1 MADKPEWINPLEQT
15 INISVLTKILPK
27 KGNLVYEYNPF
38 RNYRLSND
46 YYEYQNQYYT
56 EDQLR
61 DTFGIEYDKKTD
73 HWVNIATG
81 NPIEKQME
89 KQINVR
95 KKGELVD
102 FITDELSFDLAH
114 PVTMIPQYSYDG
126 SVNLILTDG
135 KNQPKIINSRFSA
148 LGKDTYEI
156 VDRSGSNDTNIY
168 DQGDQF
174 EVDTSLYKIVKR
186 IPKLKLV
193 DINSGGNLK
202 CGNYHFYFK
211 LADADGNETDFIAE
225 SGLVSIFIGEH
236 YPQSVYTG
244 NRDEN
249 SVKQVIFKL
258 SNVDPAYSYVHVYY
272 SRYSAEDGENRVI
285 HYKQINKDYTVDHF
299 QESTILITGFEQTY
313 DVTKEDINLF
323 YNIIDSAKAATTA
336 KSMLFLGNVH
346 KPALPCE
353 KLKDLS
359 LRFLP
364 YLKDKKYELSM
375 DQEYVISSKSRGYYD
390 PLYIYDNVGY
400 WNKELY
406 RLGIVYIM
414 SNGQLSRVFNIRGRT
429 QLAVFNEEPGRTY
442 IDHQYTNFEIGEEVK
457 YNESTGL
464 IMSKGTNT
472 ANENVKGVIQLNS
485 EDGTNVVHAL
495 EIRVSNEV
503 INELK
508 KLGVQGYF
516 FVRQNRI
523 PLILAQG
530 ITIGIDKVGRVPT
543 IPTKG
548 GVLSDLASELNGST
562 YVETKD
568 INGINFISEGFLS
581 RYSFDLK
588 PKGGFFGLIGKLAI
602 CAGLLAGIVAGA
614 VFTCGAGSAV
624 FGGMISGFIG
634 GVGTGAATAVG
645 LTGIAATACTV
656 GAAAGLGAVAGAAAG
671 AVVGTTVGVVD
682 SAIKGI
688 NRMITP
694 TKLQGRKTKIPN
706 GYKRVET
713 DDSRLLGKTFE
724 DRIIIKD
731 NTCNEV
737 GAILCPDYD
746 VQPQYYNQLITGGE
760 FVLKTSNSQA
770 LINHYSIK
778 EKTSSKVEQG
788 YFFSNDSRH
797 FYISQQ
803 QYSNVNTVQ
812 TYSARLQ
819 AIPDNISCA
828 TIGKIKFR
836 SKAGDGAEAWRY
848 EFIGEDFNHIAS
860 TNTAETK
867 EKDDGTE
874 KSQEEVTADLSS
886 KKVKE
891 EFAQK
896 EVNSDIVRGSFGPYI
911 GMIDYPGQSAETV
924 SIMIPG
930 YSDTLFNEYVKI
942 RMNDVDPYHTISD
955 RFDINDLSD
964 YYAVKSNLKGD
975 SEENP
980 DLIMEVNRG
989 DCYICQFTHRLN
1001 RNFNDESHP
1010 YNSDIVDASSWKSHY
1025 KIEKSEEFSK
1035 INVGDVNAV
1044 NLGMWVTFT
1053 VRSNKNLNVR
1063 SLDGSVV
1070 EETAMMG
1077 HPRGFYPH
1085 DGMIAEGSYKSPE
1098 ALVYNDGFSKNLSE
1112 RINVGLIDTPY
1123 NDFDR
1128 DWFGTR
1134 IMYSNVHINNAYKNG
1149 FRVFKGTA
1157 FKDYTRQYGS
1167 ITKLLNYGDD
1177 LFVVFEHG
1185 LALIPIQERAIAAQ
1199 GSGGMAYINTDEIL
1213 PDTPNIISESYGS
1226 TWADSVIIT
1235 PQDGETSI
1243 AIFGIDTYAKKIW
1256 MYSGGALTILSSL
1269 YVQEFLNKNITL
1281 SERDKDPILG
1291 IRNIKTTYNAFK
1303 HDVMFTFYDDLI
1315 GTEEKVWNLCYNIP
1329 LKKFITFYSWVP
1341 SFMAN
1346 INNIP
1351 FSFNRNVSKWIA
1363 KLGQTHAENSFSE
1376 GIILSSNIYDIT
1388 EDSIIP
1394 TGGLY
1399 FNLEKR
1405 GDKTKLQKYKLYA
1418 TKLKGDSS
1426 PVKDY
1431 SLIGVFNLKD
1441 YIVPE
1446 GEDIEYYV
1454 QYELLPDIYGYY
1466 KDFKI
1471 EEVHIASAESNES
1484 STIYDPREIKKILG
1498 NRKIYGLYLLND
1510 SKNKYLSEL
1519 YYRNKA
1525 GNTYNDYDDYKVT
1538 AKEIDP
1544 EHCKLT
1550 KEINSE
1556 HGKLVEDIEITL
1568 NNYFDEVKNLPIF
1581 HSRDGGRPNLA
1592 SPINKRNLIQ
1602 LLNVKA
1608 TIYAKYSGSTTDEGG
1623 RNSTSLFDYLKSKE
1637 GGNKASLTSEGWINA
1652 GEYESSIAVSSKW
1665 NLQFLS
1671 SDFWKHGQAGI
1682 IDKAEDIKPTMWY
1695 GEQHPFEFEVVV
1707 HDEVQ
1712 THKIFQNIE
1721 LIANK
1726 AQPESFHFE
1735 IIGECYDFHKD
1746 KPNMY
1751 FRQEARKALFQYN
1764 GCDISYDANFRKI
1777 NPKQQPRSA
1786 ELIHNYFDRQ
1796 DTLEDVYDTYNL
1808 KDANKQLYYPQYMAW
1823 ANQSPD
1829 KDYRHLSGAE
1839 IVYYPNRQEYRI
1851 WQHQPAINIDDLP
1864 QDSSSSLIRGNC
1876 RYLEDR
1882 WRITINPILVCYKN
1896 EYVKK
1901 NPHDTGVLCQP
1912 KNSTWPNAMNAEY
1925 KKSETKLPPITI
1937 KNTCLPKAVVNFVS
1951 KNENNIIFPDESNN
1965 IGKNNALYGLYSWD
1979 GYCPIDNTNWLNDI
1993 SIYGTDFGEAQNRKE
2008 IDLKDKFIKIRI
2020 RYSGE
2025 ELAVIDFLNT
2035 IFTVSYA

>member
-1 MADKPEWINPLEQT
+1 MADKPEWINPLKQT

-81 NPIEKQME
+81 NPIEKQIE

-429 QLAVFNEEPGRTY
+429 QLAVFNEGSDKTY
-442 IDHQYTNFEIGEEVK
+442 IDHQYTNFEIGEEIK

-485 EDGTNVVHAL
+485 EDDTNVVHAL

-624 FGGMISGFIG
+624 FGGMISEFVG
-634 GVGTGAATAVG
+634 GVGSGIAGAVG
-645 LTGIAATACTV
+645 LTGIAATACT
-656 GAAAGLGAVAGAAAG
+656 AAAAVGLGAAAGAAAG
-671 AVVGTTVGVVD
+671 AVVGTTVGAVD

-688 NRMITP
+688 SRAANP
-694 TKLQGRKTKIPN
+694 KKLEGRKTKIPN

-760 FVLKTSNSQA
+760 FILKTSNSQA

-778 EKTSSKVEQG
+778 EETSSKVEQG

-867 EKDDGTE
+867 EKDDDTE

-886 KKVKE
+886 KKVKDQIK
-891 EFAQK
+891 QK

-975 SEENP
+975 SGENH

-1070 EETAMMG
+1070 EEAAMMG

-1269 YVQEFLNKNITL
+1269 QVQEFLNKNITL

-1291 IRNIKTTYNAFK
+1291 IRNVKTTYNAFK

-1399 FNLEKR
+1399 FDLEKR

-1418 TKLKGDSS
+1418 TKSTS
-1426 PVKDY
+1426 NSVKDY

-1484 STIYDPREIKKILG
+1484 STIFDPREIKKIIG
-1498 NRKIYGLYLLND
+1498 NRKIYGLYLLNG

-1525 GNTYNDYDDYKVT
+1525 GHTYNDYDDYKVT

-1550 KEINSE
+1550 KETNSE

-1592 SPINKRNLIQ
+1592 SPINKHNLVQ

-1608 TIYAKYSGSTTDEGG
+1608 TI
-1623 RNSTSLFDYLKSKE
+1623 
-1637 GGNKASLTSEGWINA
+1637 
-1652 GEYESSIAVSSKW
+1652 
-1665 NLQFLS
+1665 
-1671 SDFWKHGQAGI
+1671 
-1682 IDKAEDIKPTMWY
+1682 
-1695 GEQHPFEFEVVV
+1695 
-1707 HDEVQ
+1707 
-1712 THKIFQNIE
+1712 
-1721 LIANK
+1721 
-1726 AQPESFHFE
+1726 
-1735 IIGECYDFHKD
+1735 
-1746 KPNMY
+1746 
-1751 FRQEARKALFQYN
+1751 
-1764 GCDISYDANFRKI
+1764 
-1777 NPKQQPRSA
+1777 
-1786 ELIHNYFDRQ
+1786 
-1796 DTLEDVYDTYNL
+1796 
-1808 KDANKQLYYPQYMAW
+1808 
-1823 ANQSPD
+1823 
-1829 KDYRHLSGAE
+1829 
-1839 IVYYPNRQEYRI
+1839 
-1851 WQHQPAINIDDLP
+1851 
-1864 QDSSSSLIRGNC
+1864 
-1876 RYLEDR
+1876 
-1882 WRITINPILVCYKN
+1882 
-1896 EYVKK
+1896 
-1901 NPHDTGVLCQP
+1901 
-1912 KNSTWPNAMNAEY
+1912 
-1925 KKSETKLPPITI
+1925 
-1937 KNTCLPKAVVNFVS
+1937 
-1951 KNENNIIFPDESNN
+1951 
-1965 IGKNNALYGLYSWD
+1965 
-1979 GYCPIDNTNWLNDI
+1979 
-1993 SIYGTDFGEAQNRKE
+1993 
-2008 IDLKDKFIKIRI
+2008 
-2020 RYSGE
+2020 
-2025 ELAVIDFLNT
+2025 
-2035 IFTVSYA
+2035 

>member
-1 MADKPEWINPLEQT
+1 
-15 INISVLTKILPK
+15 
-27 KGNLVYEYNPF
+27 
-38 RNYRLSND
+38 
-46 YYEYQNQYYT
+46 
-56 EDQLR
+56 
-61 DTFGIEYDKKTD
+61 
-73 HWVNIATG
+73 
-81 NPIEKQME
+81 
-89 KQINVR
+89 
-95 KKGELVD
+95 
-102 FITDELSFDLAH
+102 
-114 PVTMIPQYSYDG
+114 
-126 SVNLILTDG
+126 
-135 KNQPKIINSRFSA
+135 
-148 LGKDTYEI
+148 
-156 VDRSGSNDTNIY
+156 
-168 DQGDQF
+168 
-174 EVDTSLYKIVKR
+174 
-186 IPKLKLV
+186 
-193 DINSGGNLK
+193 
-202 CGNYHFYFK
+202 
-211 LADADGNETDFIAE
+211 
-225 SGLVSIFIGEH
+225 
-236 YPQSVYTG
+236 
-244 NRDEN
+244 
-249 SVKQVIFKL
+249 
-258 SNVDPAYSYVHVYY
+258 
-272 SRYSAEDGENRVI
+272 
-285 HYKQINKDYTVDHF
+285 
-299 QESTILITGFEQTY
+299 
-313 DVTKEDINLF
+313 
-323 YNIIDSAKAATTA
+323 
-336 KSMLFLGNVH
+336 
-346 KPALPCE
+346 
-353 KLKDLS
+353 
-359 LRFLP
+359 
-364 YLKDKKYELSM
+364 M
-375 DQEYVISSKSRGYYD
+375 DQEYVINSKSRGYYD

-429 QLAVFNEEPGRTY
+429 QLAVFNEGSEDYY
-442 IDHQYTNFEIGEEVK
+442 IDHQYTKFEIDEEVK

-464 IMSKGTNT
+464 IMSNGVNV

-485 EDGTNVVHAL
+485 EDDTNVVHAL
-495 EIRVSNEV
+495 EIRVSNKV
-503 INELK
+503 IDKLK
-508 KLGVQGYF
+508 ELGVQGYF

-530 ITIGIDKVGRVPT
+530 ITIGVDKVGRVPT

-548 GVLSDLASELNGST
+548 GMLNDLASELNGST

-581 RYSFDLK
+581 RYSFNLK
-588 PKGGFFGLIGKLAI
+588 PRGGFFGLIGKLAI
-602 CAGLLAGIVAGA
+602 CAGLLAGVVAGA
-614 VFTCGAGSAV
+614 IFTCGAGSAV

-634 GVGTGAATAVG
+634 GVGTGAAAAVG

-656 GAAAGLGAVAGAAAG
+656 GAAVGLGAAAGAAAG
-671 AVVGTTVGVVD
+671 AVVGTAVGAVD

-694 TKLQGRKTKIPN
+694 TKLQGRKTNIPN

-760 FVLKTSNSQA
+760 FILKTSNSQA
-770 LINHYSIK
+770 LINHYSVK
-778 EKTSSKVEQG
+778 EETSTKVEQG
-788 YFFSNDSRH
+788 YYFSNDSRH

-886 KKVKE
+886 KKVKDQIK
-891 EFAQK
+891 QK

-964 YYAVKSNLKGD
+964 YQAVKSNLQGD
-975 SEENP
+975 IGEKS
-980 DLIMEVNRG
+980 DLIMEINRG

-1070 EETAMMG
+1070 EEAAMMG

-1213 PDTPNIISESYGS
+1213 PNTPNIISESYGS

-1256 MYSGGALTILSSL
+1256 MYSGGAFTILSSL
-1269 YVQEFLNKNITL
+1269 QVQEFLNKNITL

-1291 IRNIKTTYNAFK
+1291 IRNVKTTYNAFK
-1303 HDVMFTFYDDLI
+1303 RDVMFTFYDDLI
-1315 GTEEKVWNLCYNIP
+1315 GTEEKVWNLCYNLL

-1341 SFMAN
+1341 SFMAS

-1376 GIILSSNIYDIT
+1376 GIVLSSNVYDIVNN
-1388 EDSIIP
+1388 SIVP

-1399 FNLEKR
+1399 FDLEKK
-1405 GDKTKLQKYKLYA
+1405 GPKNELQKYKLYA
-1418 TKLKGDSS
+1418 TKSTSDS
-1426 PVKDY
+1426 VNDY

-1446 GEDIEYYV
+1446 GENIEYYIK
-1454 QYELLPDIYGYY
+1454 YELLPDIYGYY

-1471 EEVHIASAESNES
+1471 EEVKIAYAESDGS
-1484 STIYDPREIKKILG
+1484 STIFDPREIKKIIG
-1498 NRKIYGLYLLND
+1498 DRKIYGLYLKNEG
-1510 SKNKYLSEL
+1510 NKYLSEL

-1525 GNTYNDYDDYKVT
+1525 GHTYNDYDDYKVT

-1544 EHCKLT
+1544 EHCTL
-1550 KEINSE
+1550 SE
-1556 HGKLVEDIEITL
+1556 NNTLITL
-1568 NNYFDEVKNLPIF
+1568 TLSNYFDKVKDLPIF

-1592 SPINKRNLIQ
+1592 SPINKRDLIQ

-1608 TIYAKYSGSTTDEGG
+1608 TIYAKYPGSTTDEEG
-1623 RNSTSLFDYLKSKE
+1623 RNSASLLDYLKSKE
-1637 GGNKASLTSEGWINA
+1637 GGSEASLKLNGWINA
-1652 GEYESSIAVSSKW
+1652 GDYESSIAVSSKW

-1682 IDKAEDIKPTMWY
+1682 IDKSEDIKPTMWY

-1735 IIGECYDFHKD
+1735 IVGECYDFHKD

-1764 GCDISYDANFRKI
+1764 GCDISYDSNFRKI
-1777 NPKQQPRSA
+1777 NPRQQPKSA

-1796 DTLEDVYDTYNL
+1796 DTLEDIYDTYNL

-1851 WQHQPAINIDDLP
+1851 WQHQPAINVDDLP

-1876 RYLEDR
+1876 RYLEDK

-1912 KNSTWPNAMNAEY
+1912 KNSTWPNAMNAQYE
-1925 KKSETKLPPITI
+1925 KSETKLPPITI

-1951 KNENNIIFPDESNN
+1951 KNNNNIIFPDEKNK
-1965 IGKNNALYGLYSWD
+1965 IGENNALYGLYSWE

-1993 SIYGTDFGEAQNRKE
+1993 NVYKTDFGEAQNRRE

-2035 IFTVSYA
+2035 IYTVSYA

>member
-1 MADKPEWINPLEQT
+1 MADKPEWINPLNNT

-73 HWVNIATG
+73 HWVNTATG

-429 QLAVFNEEPGRTY
+429 QLAVFNEGSDKTY
-442 IDHQYTNFEIGEEVK
+442 IDYQYTDFEIGEEVK

-485 EDGTNVVHAL
+485 EDDTNVVHAL

-588 PKGGFFGLIGKLAI
+588 PTGGFFGLIGKLAI

-614 VFTCGAGSAV
+614 VFTCGAGSVV

-656 GAAAGLGAVAGAAAG
+656 GVAAGLGAAAVAAAG

-688 NRMITP
+688 SRVANP
-694 TKLQGRKTKIPN
+694 KKLEGRKTKIPN

-760 FVLKTSNSQA
+760 FTLKTSNSQA
-770 LINHYSIK
+770 LINHYSTK
-778 EKTSSKVEQG
+778 EETSSKVEQG

-860 TNTAETK
+860 TNTAEIK

-874 KSQEEVTADLSS
+874 KSQEEITANLSS

-891 EFAQK
+891 EIASK
-896 EVNSDIVRGSFGPYI
+896 EVNSDIVRGSYGPYI

-975 SEENP
+975 NEENHN
-980 DLIMEVNRG
+980 LIMEVNRG

-1070 EETAMMG
+1070 EEAAMMG

-1177 LFVVFEHG
+1177 LFVIFEHG

-1291 IRNIKTTYNAFK
+1291 IRNVKTTYNAFK

-1388 EDSIIP
+1388 GDSIIP
-1394 TGGLY
+1394 TGGIYL
-1399 FNLEKR
+1399 NSEKR

-1418 TKLKGDSS
+1418 TKSTS
-1426 PVKDY
+1426 NSVKDY

-1471 EEVHIASAESNES
+1471 EGVHIASAESNES

-1525 GNTYNDYDDYKVT
+1525 GHTYNDYDDYKVT

-1592 SPINKRNLIQ
+1592 SPINKHNLVQ

-1608 TIYAKYSGSTTDEGG
+1608 TIYAKYSGSTTNKDE
-1623 RNSTSLFDYLKSKE
+1623 RYTASLFDYLKSKE
-1637 GGNKASLTSEGWINA
+1637 GGNKASLMSEGWINA

-1901 NPHDTGVLCQP
+1901 NPYDTGVLCQP

-1951 KNENNIIFPDESNN
+1951 KHNDNIIFPNETNK
-1965 IGKNNALYGLYSWD
+1965 IGKNNALYGLYSWE

-1993 SIYGTDFGEAQNRKE
+1993 NVYKTDFGEAQNRKE

>member
-891 EFAQK
+891 EIAQK

>member
-1 MADKPEWINPLEQT
+1 MADKPEWINPLNNT

-73 HWVNIATG
+73 HWVNTATG
-81 NPIEKQME
+81 NPIEKQIE

-429 QLAVFNEEPGRTY
+429 QLAVFNEGSEDYY

-485 EDGTNVVHAL
+485 EDDTNVVHAL

-588 PKGGFFGLIGKLAI
+588 PKGGFFGLIGKLAV

-624 FGGMISGFIG
+624 FGGMISGFVG
-634 GVGTGAATAVG
+634 GVGSGIAGAVG
-645 LTGIAATACTV
+645 LTGIAATACT
-656 GAAAGLGAVAGAAAG
+656 AAAAVGLGAAAGAAAG

-688 NRMITP
+688 SRAANP
-694 TKLQGRKTKIPN
+694 VKLEGRKTKIPN

-760 FVLKTSNSQA
+760 FILKTSNSQA
-770 LINHYSIK
+770 LINHYAIK
-778 EKTSSKVEQG
+778 EETSSKVEQG

-848 EFIGEDFNHIAS
+848 EFIGKDFNHIAS
-860 TNTAETK
+860 TNTTETK

-874 KSQEEVTADLSS
+874 KSQEEITADLSS

-891 EFAQK
+891 EIAQK
-896 EVNSDIVRGSFGPYI
+896 EVNSDIVRGSYGPYI

-975 SEENP
+975 SKGNH

-1001 RNFNDESHP
+1001 RNFNNESHP

-1070 EETAMMG
+1070 EEAAMMG

-1256 MYSGGALTILSSL
+1256 MYNGGALTILSSL
-1269 YVQEFLNKNITL
+1269 QVQEFLNKNITL

-1291 IRNIKTTYNAFK
+1291 IRNVKTTYNAFK

-1388 EDSIIP
+1388 GDSIIP

-1399 FNLEKR
+1399 FDLEKR

-1418 TKLKGDSS
+1418 TKSTS
-1426 PVKDY
+1426 NSVKDY

-1484 STIYDPREIKKILG
+1484 STIFDPREIKKIIG
-1498 NRKIYGLYLLND
+1498 NRKIYGLYLLNN

-1525 GNTYNDYDDYKVT
+1525 GHTYNDYDDYKVT

-1568 NNYFDEVKNLPIF
+1568 NNYFDEVENLPIF

-1592 SPINKRNLIQ
+1592 SPINKHNLVQ

-1608 TIYAKYSGSTTDEGG
+1608 TIYAKYSESTTNKDE
-1623 RNSTSLFDYLKSKE
+1623 RYTASLFDYLKSKE
-1637 GGNKASLTSEGWINA
+1637 GGNEASLMSEGWINA

-1796 DTLEDVYDTYNL
+1796 DTLEDVYDTYSL

-1896 EYVKK
+1896 EYVRK
-1901 NPHDTGVLCQP
+1901 NPGVLCQP

-1951 KNENNIIFPDESNN
+1951 KHNNNIIFPDDTNK
-1965 IGKNNALYGLYSWD
+1965 IGENNALYGLYSWE

-2035 IFTVSYA
+2035 IYTVSYA